1 LIEEVIVKVLV
12 IGATGT
18 IGKAV
23 VNALVARHQVVS
35 AGHRQGE
42 FRVDLA
48 ELASIENLFGSVG
61 HVDAVVSAA
70 GAARSGP
77 FADLTDQ
84 DFRVGL
90 LNKLLGQINLTRVAA
105 KVLPSGGSVTL
116 TAGLASRHF
125 APGIVPVCVV
135 NAGLEAFVQGARL
148 EMPRGIRLNAVS
160 PGWVLETRLAFGMD
174 SSAGTPAAELALAY
188 VRSVEGTETGTVFDV
203 DRFP

>member
-1 LIEEVIVKVLV
+1 VKVLV

-70 GAARSGP
+70 GAARSVP

-84 DFRVGL
+84 DLRVGL
-90 LNKLLGQINLTRVAA
+90 LNKLLGQINLTRGCRKGSPERGLGDAHRRPGEPPFRA
-105 KVLPSGGSVTL
+105 RYRASLRRERRSGS
-116 TAGLASRHF
+116 
-125 APGIVPVCVV
+125 IC
-135 NAGLEAFVQGARL
+135 
-148 EMPRGIRLNAVS
+148 PR
-160 PGWVLETRLAFGMD
+160 
-174 SSAGTPAAELALAY
+174 SSAGDAAWYSTQRCESRLGARDAAG
-188 VRSVEGTETGTVFDV
+188 VRHGLISRHTGG
-203 DRFP
+203 RSRSRLCAKC